1 MLRETSPRQQKWDRI
16 RIPKIQWYK
25 NVVAK
30 EGRMYLF
37 YTRKEKKKKTGPWG
51 YIALG
56 NFTLRTK
63 NGNNFDQITKD
74 YLCQHQLQ
82 ILNQLQKRNTRKS
95 YQTLSTSYRITI
107 STIIQRIIVNRT
119 KRNLSAYIN
128 CSLMICHKCRFYQ

>member
-63 NGNNFDQITKD
+63 NGNIFDQITKD
-74 YLCQHQLQ
+74 YICQHQLQ
-82 ILNQLQKRNTRKS
+82 ILNQLQKRKRKS
-95 YQTLSTSYRITI
+95 YQILSTSYKIII
-107 STIIQRIIVNRT
+107 STIIQRIIINSM

>member
-63 NGNNFDQITKD
+63 NGNIFDHIIKD
-74 YLCQHQLQ
+74 YICQHQLQ
-82 ILNQLQKRNTRKS
+82 ISNQLQNRNTRKS
-95 YQTLSTSYRITI
+95 YPILSSSYKILI
-107 STIIQRIIVNRT
+107 STISKSIFINRM